1 MVLLS
6 GGFFLGGRV
15 DPGCAWQVWRGGGF
29 ADEALGVGAV
39 GGGQDLGAF
48 GLDGGGV
55 PVVDIGCG
63 VQAQPAVAVLVVV
76 PGEEVLAVRS
86 CVLDRGEPGR
96 EVRPVLEG
104 LVVNTNVGGGVVA
117 LH

>member
-1 MVLLS
+1 L
-6 GGFFLGGRV
+6 
-15 DPGCAWQVWRGGGF
+15 
-29 ADEALGVGAV
+29 V
-39 GGGQDLGAF
+39 GGCQDCGAC

-55 PVVDIGCG
+55 AVVDVGCG
-63 VQAQPAVAVLVVV
+63 VQAEAGVAVLVVV
-76 PGEEVLAVRS
+76 PAEEFLAVRP